1 MVVAAPLTRS
11 ELNSETS
18 ELLRAGRYWQPDLL
32 LVNWQGRRYVV
43 KDYRARPPLY
53 RWSVGVLATFRES
66 RNYRRLAGLP
76 GIPAFGGRIDRYA
89 LAVELIPG
97 RNADRFKKGELPA
110 AFFSELRTIIQG
122 VHDRGVVLGDLR
134 NSKNI
139 MVTEQGRPMLI
150 DFSTGF
156 GRGGWWN
163 PLQRWLYGIFERD
176 DYLGV
181 AKLKRRYAPELLTDE
196 ERQGLDTGL
205 PFERP
210 AHALR
215 DAFKHIVKRVVG
227 TGQKGKKRMKD

>member
-1 MVVAAPLTRS
+1 VVGAAALTRA
-11 ELNSETS
+11 ELGRQTS
-18 ELLRAGRYWQPDLL
+18 ELLRAGRYWQPDLV
-32 LVNWQGRRYVV
+32 LVQWQGRRYVV

-53 RWSVGVLATFRES
+53 RWSVGALATCRES
-66 RNYRRLAGLP
+66 KNYRRLAGLP

-89 LAVELIPG
+89 LAVEFIPG
-97 RNADRFKKGELPA
+97 RNADRFTQGELPA
-110 AFFSELRTIIQG
+110 AFFPELRTIIQG

-139 MVTEQGRPMLI
+139 MVTEQGRPVLI

-163 PLQRWLYGIFERD
+163 PLQRWLYRIFEQD
-176 DYLGV
+176 DFLGV
-181 AKLKRRYAPELLTDE
+181 AKLKRRYAPELMTDE
-196 ERQGLDTGL
+196 ERRALEEGL

-215 DAFKHIVKRVVG
+215 DAFKHIVKRLVG
-227 TGQKGKKRMKD
+227 PGQKEKMRD

>member
-1 MVVAAPLTRS
+1 VVGTPPLTRS
-11 ELNSETS
+11 ELSRQTS
-18 ELLRAGRYWQPDLL
+18 ELLRAGRYWQPDLF
-32 LVNWQGRRYVV
+32 LVHWQGRRYVV

-53 RWSVGVLATFRES
+53 RWSVGVLATCRES
-66 RNYRRLAGLP
+66 RNYRRMAGLP

-89 LAVELIPG
+89 LAVEFIDG
-97 RNADRFKKGELPA
+97 RNADRFKKGELSA
-110 AFFSELRTIIQG
+110 AFFSELRTVIQG

-139 MVTEQGRPMLI
+139 MVTEQGRPVLI

-163 PLQRWLYGIFERD
+163 PLQRWLYRIFEQD
-176 DYLGV
+176 DFLGV
-181 AKLKRRYAPELLTDE
+181 AKLKRRYAPELMTDE
-196 ERQGLDTGL
+196 ERRGLDEGL

-215 DAFKHIVKRVVG
+215 DAFKHLVKRLAG
-227 TGQKGKKRMKD
+227 TGQKEKRRD

>member
-1 MVVAAPLTRS
+1 VVGAAPLTRS
-11 ELNSETS
+11 ELSSQTS
-18 ELLRAGRYWQPDLL
+18 ELFRAGRYWQPDLF
-32 LVNWQGRRYVV
+32 LVQWQDRRYIV

-53 RWSVGVLATFRES
+53 RWSVGVLATCRES

-89 LAVELIPG
+89 LAVEFIAG
-97 RNADRFKKGELPA
+97 RNADRFKKGELSD
-110 AFFSELRTIIQG
+110 AFFSELRTVIRG

-139 MVTEQGRPMLI
+139 MVTEQGRPVLI

-163 PLQRWLYGIFERD
+163 PLQRWLYRIFEQD

-181 AKLKRRYAPELLTDE
+181 AKLKRRYAPELMTDE
-196 ERQGLDTGL
+196 ERRGLEAGL

-210 AHALR
+210 VHALR
-215 DAFKHIVKRVVG
+215 DAFKHIVKRLVG
-227 TGQKGKKRMKD
+227 PGQKGPKREQD